1 MKMCSNKKEFCTC
14 LSTFYVTDIIDFIK
28 PLLDLFIFCI
38 WQLLKLTSLIVLL
51 PQTLLFFLLLLL
63 KLKFLKELIRSLF
76 YFGFSEQVCVHTRDF
91 MDLVILSLRLH
102 LPKLIV
108 YWDYSKVHRLSL
120 YKYIL
125 FKFVL

>member
-1 MKMCSNKKEFCTC
+1 MKMCSNKKEFCTF
-14 LSTFYVTDIIDFIK
+14 LNIFYVTDIIDFIK
-28 PLLDLFIFCI
+28 PLLDLLIFCI

-51 PQTLLFFLLLLL
+51 PQMLLFFLLLLL

-108 YWDYSKVHRLSL
+108 YWDYSKIHRLSL

-125 FKFVL
+125 FKIVL